1 MMSRDP
7 TPEIRHEAERSR
19 FVTEVDGEQCVVDY
33 QRDGSV
39 LRVLSTRVPRAVEGR
54 GIAAA
59 LTEKVLQFA
68 AAQDLR
74 IDPVCSY
81 TAAYLRRHARPAP
94 DPQAGPA
101 R

>member
-1 MMSRDP
+1 MSRHPRPD
-7 TPEIRHEAERSR
+7 IRHEPQRNR
-19 FVTEVDGEQCVVDY
+19 FVTEVDGELCVVDY
-33 QRDGSV
+33 QRDGTL

-59 LTEKVLQFA
+59 LTEQVLHFA
-68 AAQDLR
+68 DQEGLQV
-74 IDPVCSY
+74 DPVCSY

-94 DPQAGPA
+94 DPETGPA